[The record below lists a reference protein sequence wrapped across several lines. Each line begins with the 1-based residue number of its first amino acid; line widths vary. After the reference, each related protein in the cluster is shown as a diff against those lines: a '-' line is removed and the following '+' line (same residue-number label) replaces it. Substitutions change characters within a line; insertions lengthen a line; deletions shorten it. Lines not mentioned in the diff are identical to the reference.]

1 MGLVNGV
8 TQSLHLTV
16 ALLSFPQFL
25 LDGLEL
31 LAQEIL
37 TLAAIHDLFGLLA
50 DLVGKLQDLNAIA
63 QKLRDLFQTAAHVKI
78 FQNLLALLG
87 LKIEKV
93 GNQIRQCP
101 RLLHM
106 GDSLGQFLRH
116 LRQESEG
123 FGGLLAQVQDAGIQL
138 RTGSSNLLQSL
149 DAGRQKGITRQK
161 FAHPETAF
169 SLGNEMVAAIPGG
182 HITQYTGHRTH
193 RIQVTRAGRIVAGVL
208 LQQHGNG
215 TFLADGLL
223 GRSH

>member
-8 TQSLHLTV
+8 AQRLHLTV

-37 TLAAIHDLFGLLA
+37 TLAAIHDLLGLLA

-78 FQNLLALLG
+78 FQNMLALLG
-87 LKIEKV
+87 LEIEKV

-101 RLLHM
+101 GLLHM
-106 GDSLGQFLRH
+106 GDSLGQLLRH

-123 FGGLLAQVQDAGIQL
+123 FGFPIYTSTSSPGNRFMCSGIL
-138 RTGSSNLLQSL
+138 KFEEY
-149 DAGRQKGITRQK
+149 RQ
-161 FAHPETAF
+161 HPHVH
-169 SLGNEMVAAIPGG
+169 LPG
-182 HITQYTGHRTH
+182 
-193 RIQVTRAGRIVAGVL
+193 TRA
-208 LQQHGNG
+208 
-215 TFLADGLL
+215 
-223 GRSH
+223 